1 MHYRRANTK
10 GGTYFF
16 TVNLHDRKS
25 TLLVD
30 EIDLLRT
37 AFYRV
42 KKQHPFIVNAIV
54 VLPEHIHAI
63 MTLPANDSDF
73 AKRWS
78 LIKAGFSRQLP
89 KFEKISHSRAQKGER
104 GIWQRRYWEHLVR
117 DDVDLKRHID
127 YIHYNPVKHGHV
139 PSPVDWPYSSLH
151 GFIDKGIVDK
161 SWGHNIVF
169 DGNLKFGE

>member
-89 KFEKISHSRAQKGER
+89 KFEKISHSRA
-104 GIWQRRYWEHLVR
+104 
-117 DDVDLKRHID
+117 
-127 YIHYNPVKHGHV
+127 
-139 PSPVDWPYSSLH
+139 
-151 GFIDKGIVDK
+151 
-161 SWGHNIVF
+161 
-169 DGNLKFGE
+169 